1 MKIFVDANI
10 FLDIL
15 QKRRNW
21 EGSFSIRKGVVEG
34 KHDGYLSALSV
45 AIIYFLMLNRTDY
58 RTARSE
64 TQKVIKSFKI
74 VDLTET
80 LIHKSFREDRIEDLE
95 DAIQFHSAKEV
106 AEVFLTRNKRHFR
119 EVEDELEILTP
130 EEFLEKYQS

>member
-1 MKIFVDANI
+1 MEDSS
-10 FLDIL
+10 
-15 QKRRNW
+15 
-21 EGSFSIRKGVVEG
+21 EGEQFVEG
-34 KHDGYLSALSV
+34 KHDGYLSALRV

-64 TQKVIKSFKI
+64 TQKVIKGFKI

-95 DAIQFHSAKEV
+95 DAVQFHSAKEV
-106 AEVFLTRNKRHFR
+106 AEVFITRNKRHFR
-119 EVEDELEILTP
+119 AVEDEIEILTP